1 MFNIFQKWRWKWCR
15 GMVADFKSFGWRH
28 HLLWQ
33 TDSIH
38 IYFTLWCFCH
48 PPYFLLLSRDRMLSR
63 RDERGTT
70 ATIEWCLPARA
81 QVMAGGHRAGE
92 EDGDIATTGMRAVY
106 VEPPLPQLAGW
117 QLVYFCCHSLPPRWT
132 VRIATVSVVNVDV

>member
-1 MFNIFQKWRWKWCR
+1 
-15 GMVADFKSFGWRH
+15 
-28 HLLWQ
+28 
-33 TDSIH
+33 
-38 IYFTLWCFCH
+38 
-48 PPYFLLLSRDRMLSR
+48 MLSR

-117 QLVYFCCHSLPPRWT
+117 QLVYFCCHSFPPRW
-132 VRIATVSVVNVDV
+132 IAKIASVSVYNVNVYRGVRLL